1 MYNQLTGGLAHS
13 LVHVEEDVSA
23 TVTVSLDGCFLRA
36 RHIQVIV
43 GQPRLF
49 LHVVHV
55 TDVMPYREDKEGEQ
69 SINIC
74 SQSKHLVLEVYSH
87 DSGSDPNR
95 GHTYAI
101 HV

>member
-1 MYNQLTGGLAHS
+1 M
-13 LVHVEEDVSA
+13 HVEEDVSA
-23 TVTVSLDGCFLRA
+23 TVTVSLDSCFLRA
-36 RHIQVIV
+36 RHVQVIV
-43 GQPRLF
+43 GQPRMF

-55 TDVMPYREDKEGEQ
+55 TDVMAYREDKDGEQ

-87 DSGSDPNR
+87 DSDRHR